1 MRNDAQHIRLN
12 QFQFI
17 FQTIVQFVDHLFLD
31 ERQIAPFALSEDNP
45 NRKTI
50 ARDRAVG
57 GTERLSIFV
66 LI

>member
-31 ERQIAPFALSEDNP
+31 ERQIAAFALSEDNP

-50 ARDRAVG
+50 LARQGERAVG
-57 GTERLSIFV
+57 GEAPSG
-66 LI
+66 